1 MGISVLNRN
10 VEILVD
16 CQNVVGESPLW
27 CAEKQALYWVAT
39 LERKIFCFFMDS
51 GVVQHWDVPEIPGC
65 IALGDNGDL
74 IVAMESGIFEVSL
87 SGHKSRISL
96 LQKCPPSF
104 NGMRF
109 NDGKCDRQG
118 RFLAGSMKFPLSPE
132 AAGVLYRLDHNKH
145 LSPVIHGLITQNGL
159 AWSPDGKKMYLSDSH
174 PSRQVI
180 WEYEY
185 DIHQGLPHHRK
196 LFVDMR
202 QHGGRPDGAAVDI
215 DGCYWCAANDGWQ
228 LLRFTPDGK
237 VDQRIPLPF
246 SKPSMCAFGGEAMD
260 TLFITSIHPNRD
272 RSRMAE
278 QPFAGCL
285 AAINPG
291 TQGLKEAAYKAY

>member
-1 MGISVLNRN
+1 MGISVLNKN

-51 GVVQHWDVPEIPGC
+51 GVVQHWDMPEIPGC

-159 AWSPDGKKMYLSDSH
+159 AWSRMGKK
-174 PSRQVI
+174 
-180 WEYEY
+180 
-185 DIHQGLPHHRK
+185 
-196 LFVDMR
+196 
-202 QHGGRPDGAAVDI
+202 
-215 DGCYWCAANDGWQ
+215 CTC
-228 LLRFTPDGK
+228 
-237 VDQRIPLPF
+237 RILTQ
-246 SKPSMCAFGGEAMD
+246 A
-260 TLFITSIHPNRD
+260 D
-272 RSRMAE
+272 RSFGNTNMTYTRGCHTIGSCLSICDSMGGVRMVRRWI
-278 QPFAGCL
+278 L
-285 AAINPG
+285 TVAIGVQQTMVGNC
-291 TQGLKEAAYKAY
+291 